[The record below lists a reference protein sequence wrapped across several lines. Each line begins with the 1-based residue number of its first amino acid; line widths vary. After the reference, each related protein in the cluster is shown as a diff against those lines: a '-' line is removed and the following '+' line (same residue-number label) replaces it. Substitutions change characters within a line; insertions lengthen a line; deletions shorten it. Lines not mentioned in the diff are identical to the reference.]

1 MRIAIIG
8 RTEVLYETA
17 LQLRDQGHEIALIVT
32 AKEAVE
38 YKKTAEDFR
47 AIADA
52 WSVPY
57 ICTARI
63 TEAMDAIRS
72 LPIIDIGVSMNY
84 SGIIP
89 QSVIDLFPLGIL
101 NAHGGDLPR
110 YRGNACQ
117 AWAII
122 NGEDRIG
129 LCIHRMIG
137 GELDNG
143 DIVARDY
150 FPLTINTKI
159 TEAWGWMEDRIPSLF
174 GESLKA
180 LAVDPNFIIERQ
192 SKDPKNALR
201 CYPRRMEDGCI
212 DWNRSAI
219 EVLRLINASNKPY
232 SGAFCDCKGEKL
244 IIWDAELV
252 DDKERFCA
260 IPGQITALTP
270 EGYAEVAARDGKLRL
285 KSVEYKGTVASPAGL
300 AVTSLRDRLGRAGPK
315 VARS

>member
-8 RTEVLYETA
+8 RTEVLYDTA

-32 AKEAVE
+32 AKESAE

-47 AIADA
+47 ALSDA
-52 WSVPY
+52 CNVPY

-63 TEAMDAIRS
+63 KEAIDVIRS
-72 LPIIDIGVSMNY
+72 LPTIDIGVSMNY

-89 QSVIDLFPLGIL
+89 QSVIDLFHLGIL

-122 NGEDRIG
+122 NGEDRVG

-174 GESLKA
+174 EESLNA
-180 LAVDPNFIIERQ
+180 LAANPNFIIERQ
-192 SKDPKNALR
+192 SKNPKDALR
-201 CYPRRMEDGCI
+201 CYPRRAEDGCI

-219 EVLRLINASNKPY
+219 EVLRLINASNRPY

-252 DDKERFCA
+252 DDREPFCA
-260 IPGQITALTP
+260 IPGQITAITP
-270 EGYAEVAARDGKLRL
+270 DRFAEVATGDGKLLLRL
-285 KSVEYKGTVASPAGL
+285 VDYNGTVGHPVGL
-300 AVTSLRDRLGRAGPK
+300 AVTSLRDRLG
-315 VARS
+315 